1 MLPDA
6 VPAVVET
13 VTADAVSLDVPATL
27 EEDEVVI
34 LGADE
39 LTPPTSVAVVFV
51 VSVITSELGGAEEV
65 AVIDPVDV
73 ALVRVPVRV
82 PFTVSSL
89 FRSYCAA
96 CGRAHYVSAK

>member
-13 VTADAVSLDVPATL
+13 VTADAVSLDVPVTL

-39 LTPPTSVAVVFV
+39 LTPLTSDAVVFV

-82 PFTVSSL
+82 PFIVSSL

-96 CGRAHYVSAK
+96 CSRAHYVSST